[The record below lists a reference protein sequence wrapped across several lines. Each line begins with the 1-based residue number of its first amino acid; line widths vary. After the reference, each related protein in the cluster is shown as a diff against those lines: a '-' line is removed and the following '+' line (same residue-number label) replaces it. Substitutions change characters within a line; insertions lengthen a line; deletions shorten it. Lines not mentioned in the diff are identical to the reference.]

1 MRKRVLSTVL
11 SLAMVCGLVLTGCQ
25 TKTAAPAPE
34 KEKTQTE
41 TESTKETKAAAETT
55 AAEAAAA
62 AADSAGKG
70 KKITVG
76 YDIYFLGNSWSVQLA
91 EEFKQAVG
99 QYKDQIEDVIYVES
113 DNDIDKQIANIEDLI
128 ASDVDVI
135 ITTPCSSTALV
146 PVLKEAREAGIKV
159 VLLAA
164 MVDSG
169 DYDCLVTVDD
179 TQFGKAG
186 AEWLAK
192 ELGGKGNI
200 ICLNG
205 ISGNS
210 ASDQRWEGAQEVFAQ
225 YPDIKILA
233 AEDAQWDYAKAKV
246 VTSDL
251 LAAYP
256 EIDGVWSQG
265 GAMTLAAIEAF
276 QTANRDLVPMTGEDN
291 NGYLKKWYSLQDQGM
306 RGIACAKP
314 TWLAEEALKAAI
326 DLCNG
331 KEVTKDMYYDAA
343 TIVDDDLAGYVR
355 TDLPDDFWAN
365 TRLTAD
371 KVNEI
376 FGSK

>member
-1 MRKRVLSTVL
+1 MKKRGLSMA
-11 SLAMVCGLVLTGCQ
+11 LALLLMCAAAVTGCGSKPAEPSA
-25 TKTAAPAPE
+25 TEPVRTEAA
-34 KEKTQTE
+34 KDE
-41 TESTKETKAAAETT
+41 TPT
-55 AAEAAAA
+55 EAAAKEAVKESA
-62 AADSAGKG
+62 AKAEETG
-70 KKITVG
+70 KKVTIG

-91 EEFKQAVG
+91 EEFKQAAELH
-99 QYKDQIEDVIYVES
+99 KDQIEEVIYVES
-113 DNDIDKQIANIEDLI
+113 DNDTDKQIANLEDLI

-164 MVDSG
+164 MVESD
-169 DYDCLVTVDD
+169 DYDCLITVDD
-179 TQFGKAG
+179 TEFGKAG
-186 AEWLAK
+186 AKWLAE

-205 ISGNS
+205 ISGIS
-210 ASDQRWEGAQEVFAQ
+210 ASDQRWEGAQEVFSQ

-233 AEDAQWDYAKAKV
+233 AEDAEWDYAKAKV
-246 VTSDL
+246 VTNDL

-276 QTANRDLVPMTGEDN
+276 QTAGRKLVPMTGEDN

-314 TWLAEEALKAAI
+314 TWLAEEALTAAI
-326 DLCNG
+326 DLCSG
-331 KEVTKDMYYDAA
+331 KEVKKDMFYDAA
-343 TIVDDDLAGYVR
+343 TITDDDLADYVR

-365 TRLTAD
+365 TRLTD
-371 KVNEI
+371 EKVNEL